1 LHRNRGWLQ
10 IFLLG
15 TEIKKLRSDPMI
27 EGYIH
32 GNLSGVEST
41 SLETSVSQG
50 AVASVKP
57 PHASPWVLPTW
68 KDPRI
73 PFSALLTLYAI
84 LGCTILGFNRSPAQI
99 LLTIVAGCSLDMFL
113 HWLFFRHEWI
123 VPLSAYISS
132 VSIALLLNYSHNHYL
147 LFLPVFFCIASKY
160 IFTFQGKH
168 VFNPSLVGVVAALS
182 LGGGLF
188 SSAPAYQ
195 WGGNVAMAAFLVTA
209 ALALFVFKV
218 GRTPLILSFL
228 GFYALATLLRA
239 YLIRWH
245 LPPEVLIL
253 GALTSP
259 RFYLFTFYM
268 ITDPKTSPKGRGAQ
282 VAWGLAIVLADLWLH
297 TKQSLNTIFLALF
310 LVSAARL
317 FWLHGREFFR
327 AGLDHCRVS
336 FSGWF
341 LARVVVVLVLGTA
354 GYVTYAKVIHPR
366 FHAQPGFYFEAIP
379 SSVSGI
385 DSRMSNVM
393 EQVDPRVRH
402 IAKWVLSVGDAIA
415 VGDYDNDGL
424 PDIFLTN
431 PLKRPEDRNAL
442 YRNLGGFRFERVEIP
457 ALKDISA
464 HPEKYGLVGG
474 ALFVDYDNSGAQSLF
489 LMMAYGKSRLLKNML
504 PVTGKPEFVDV
515 TEQANIHEYTTSISA
530 TFFDYDRDGKLDLLI
545 GNSLTPYLPDYSR
558 PTPLN
563 IFKLPAPEYP
573 GDRRMFHF
581 MHHTWNNAEN
591 GGLNALYHND
601 GAGKFAKLD
610 IAAMGMPETHWTTA
624 IGTGDLNGDGYTD
637 LYCSS
642 DFGPDDL
649 YLNDHGK
656 RFVRVSGKTFGSI
669 GKDTYKGMNVS
680 IADLDNRGWLD
691 IYVSNVHV
699 PLQAE
704 GSLLWKT
711 RFNPRNHFRPDFQDE
726 ATVRG
731 VLNEGGFGWGA
742 AVGDLNLDGWLDL
755 VQANGMVDD
764 SADKR
769 FDKPRDYWYVAEK
782 MMLSGPDVH
791 SYADRWPDLRGY
803 EIFGRQ
809 ANRVYLSRGAETT
822 MQFVDVAKEVGIT
835 ELGNSRG
842 VALADFDNRGVL
854 DLAITHQFAPL
865 SLYRNTLHE
874 EDRKT
879 GGVHHWMGL
888 SLHGDGIRI
897 NRDAVG
903 TQVILSYQQDGKA
916 VRQMREVQI
925 ANGFSAQGDRR
936 LLFGL
941 GDYSGPVTVE
951 IHWYGAETVSYA
963 DLDID
968 HYHSISYAPGNSGA
982 KRR

>member
-1 LHRNRGWLQ
+1 
-10 IFLLG
+10 
-15 TEIKKLRSDPMI
+15 MI
-27 EGYIH
+27 RRYIH
-32 GNLSGVEST
+32 GNANGVEST
-41 SLETSVSQG
+41 SLETMVNQG
-50 AVASVKP
+50 AVASAKP
-57 PHASPWVLPTW
+57 LQASRWVLPTW

-73 PFSALLTLYAI
+73 PFAALLTLYAI
-84 LGCTILGFNRSPAQI
+84 LGCTVLGFNRSPGQI
-99 LLTIVAGCSLDMFL
+99 LLTIAVGCLLDMFL
-113 HWLFFRHEWI
+113 HWLFFRREWI

-132 VSIALLLNYSHNHYL
+132 ISIALLLNYSHNHYL

-160 IFTFQGKH
+160 IFTFHGQH
-168 VFNPSLVGVVAALS
+168 VFNPSLFGVVAALL

-195 WGGNVAMAAFLVTA
+195 WGGNIAMAAFLVTA

-228 GFYALATLLRA
+228 VFYSLATLLRA

-245 LPPEVLIL
+245 VPAEVLIL
-253 GALTSP
+253 GALTSS

-268 ITDPKTSPKGRGAQ
+268 MTDPKTSPSGTRAQ
-282 VAWGLAIVLADLWLH
+282 VLRALLIVIVDLWLH
-297 TKQSLNTIFLALF
+297 TRQSLNTLFFALF

-317 FWLHGREFFR
+317 LWLHGREFFR
-327 AGLDHCRVS
+327 SGLAHCRVS
-336 FSGWF
+336 LSGWF
-341 LARVVVVLVLGTA
+341 LTRLAAVLILGTA
-354 GYVTYAKVIHPR
+354 GYVTYARVIHPR
-366 FHAQPGFYFEAIP
+366 FHAHPGFQFVAVP

-393 EQVDPRVRH
+393 EQVDPRLRH

-415 VGDYDNDGL
+415 VGDYDNDGR

-442 YRNLGGFRFERVEIP
+442 YRNLGGFRFERVEIA
-457 ALKDISA
+457 ALREISA

-504 PVTGKPEFVDV
+504 PMTGKAEFVDV
-515 TEQANIHEYTTSISA
+515 TEQVGINEYTTSISA

-545 GNSLTPYLPDYSR
+545 GNSLAPYLPDYNR

-591 GGLNALYHND
+591 GGPNALYHNT
-601 GAGKFAKLD
+601 GSGKFAKMDL
-610 IAAMGMPETHWTTA
+610 AAMGMPETHWTTA

-649 YLNDHGK
+649 YLNDNGK

-680 IADLDNRGWLD
+680 IADLDNRGLLD

-711 RFNPRNHFRPDFQDE
+711 RLNPRNHFRPDFQDE
-726 ATVRG
+726 ATMRG

-769 FDKPRDYWYVAEK
+769 FEKPRDYWYVAEK

-874 EDRKT
+874 EDQNT
-879 GGVHHWMGL
+879 GSVHHWLGL
-888 SLHGDGIRI
+888 SVHGDGARI

-903 TQVILSYQQDGKA
+903 TQVFLTYQKDGKPF
-916 VRQMREVQI
+916 RQMREVQI

-951 IHWYGAETVSYA
+951 IHWYGGETISYSEFE
-963 DLDID
+963 LD
-968 HYHSISYAPGNSGA
+968 HYHNMNYAPGNSGTT
-982 KRR
+982 RR

>member
-1 LHRNRGWLQ
+1 
-10 IFLLG
+10 
-15 TEIKKLRSDPMI
+15 
-27 EGYIH
+27 
-32 GNLSGVEST
+32 
-41 SLETSVSQG
+41 
-50 AVASVKP
+50 
-57 PHASPWVLPTW
+57 
-68 KDPRI
+68 
-73 PFSALLTLYAI
+73 
-84 LGCTILGFNRSPAQI
+84 
-99 LLTIVAGCSLDMFL
+99 
-113 HWLFFRHEWI
+113 
-123 VPLSAYISS
+123 
-132 VSIALLLNYSHNHYL
+132 
-147 LFLPVFFCIASKY
+147 
-160 IFTFQGKH
+160 
-168 VFNPSLVGVVAALS
+168 
-182 LGGGLF
+182 
-188 SSAPAYQ
+188 
-195 WGGNVAMAAFLVTA
+195 
-209 ALALFVFKV
+209 
-218 GRTPLILSFL
+218 
-228 GFYALATLLRA
+228 
-239 YLIRWH
+239 
-245 LPPEVLIL
+245 
-253 GALTSP
+253 
-259 RFYLFTFYM
+259 
-268 ITDPKTSPKGRGAQ
+268 
-282 VAWGLAIVLADLWLH
+282 
-297 TKQSLNTIFLALF
+297 
-310 LVSAARL
+310 
-317 FWLHGREFFR
+317 
-327 AGLDHCRVS
+327 
-336 FSGWF
+336 
-341 LARVVVVLVLGTA
+341 
-354 GYVTYAKVIHPR
+354 
-366 FHAQPGFYFEAIP
+366 
-379 SSVSGI
+379 
-385 DSRMSNVM
+385 
-393 EQVDPRVRH
+393 
-402 IAKWVLSVGDAIA
+402 VGDAIA
-415 VGDYDNDGL
+415 VGDYDNDGR

-457 ALKDISA
+457 ALKEISA

-504 PVTGKPEFVDV
+504 PVTGTAEFVDV
-515 TEQANIHEYTTSISA
+515 TEQAGINEYTTSISA

-545 GNSLTPYLPDYSR
+545 GNSLAPYLPDYNR

-591 GGLNALYHND
+591 GGPNALYHNT
-601 GAGKFAKLD
+601 GSGKFAKMD
-610 IAAMGMPETHWTTA
+610 MAAMGMPETHWTTA

-680 IADLDNRGWLD
+680 IADFDNRGLLD

-711 RFNPRNHFRPDFQDE
+711 RLNPRNHFRPDFQDE
-726 ATVRG
+726 ATMRG

-769 FDKPRDYWYVAEK
+769 FEKPRDYWYVAEK

-879 GGVHHWMGL
+879 GAVHRWLGL
-888 SLHGDGIRI
+888 SLHGDGVRI

-903 TQVILSYQQDGKA
+903 TQVFLTYQKDGKT

-925 ANGFSAQGDRR
+925 ANGFSAQNDRR

-951 IHWYGAETVSYA
+951 IHWYGAETISYSG
-963 DLDID
+963 LELD
-968 HYHSISYAPGNSGA
+968 HYHNMNYAPGNSGET
-982 KRR
+982 RR